1 MATGGFSEIARLLTE
16 HYELPEGEEITRQQV
31 YQWWKRETQNAAGR
45 PFPRELYFD
54 PDAITN
60 RPNRFFDL
68 DSVIAWADAGIPADP
83 HDSELWDKEAV
94 SQPGW
99 RYLRLTA

>member
-1 MATGGFSEIARLLTE
+1 MATGGFSEIARLLNE
-16 HYELPEGEEITRQQV
+16 HYELPEDDGITRQQV
-31 YQWWKRETQNAAGR
+31 YQWWKRETHNAAGQ

-68 DSVIAWADAGIPADP
+68 DAVIEWTRPGIPADP
-83 HDSELWDKEAV
+83 HDSELWDKQAV
-94 SQPGW
+94 RQPGW
-99 RYLRLTA
+99 RQLQIPA